1 VTLIPL
7 SNLLAKSNLIMI
19 SLKDKR
25 ILVTGASSG
34 IGKSVAILASR
45 LKAKL
50 IIIGRNS
57 ERLNSTFESLEG
69 TGHEQFICDVTDY
82 SRIEE
87 IILSSVK
94 TNGPISGFVHSAGI
108 EKTLPLKASKNQI
121 FREVFDIRIISNKGV
136 FNSNGASYVFISSV
150 MGKIGEPAKV
160 IYCSSK
166 SALLSGVKAMSLEL
180 APKKIRC
187 NCVLPGIV
195 ETEMVKSLFNS
206 IPVDAKEKIIAKHPL
221 GIGKPDDV
229 ATLILFLLS
238 DQASWITGSDYVIDG
253 GYSAQ

>member
-1 VTLIPL
+1 
-7 SNLLAKSNLIMI
+7 MI
-19 SLKDKR
+19 NLKDKR

-82 SRIEE
+82 IRIEE
-87 IILSSVK
+87 IIQSSVK
-94 TNGPISGFVHSAGI
+94 ANGPISGFVHSAGI
-108 EKTLPLKASKNQI
+108 EKTLPLKASKNQF
-121 FREVFDIRIISNKGV
+121 FREVFDINVFSGFEISRIISNKGI
-136 FNSNGASYVFISSV
+136 FNSNGASYVFISSIK
-150 MGKIGEPAKV
+150 GKLGEPANI

-166 SALLSGVKAMSLEL
+166 SALLSGVKAMALEL
-180 APKKIRC
+180 AQKKIRC

-221 GIGKPDDV
+221 GIGKPEDV
-229 ATLILFLLS
+229 ASLIVFLLS
-238 DQASWITGSDYVIDG
+238 DHARWITGSDYVIDG

>member
-1 VTLIPL
+1 
-7 SNLLAKSNLIMI
+7 MI

-34 IGKSVAILASR
+34 IGESVAILASK
-45 LKAKL
+45 LGAKL

-57 ERLNSTFESLEG
+57 ERLNSTFENLEG

-82 SRIEE
+82 IRIED
-87 IILSSVK
+87 IIQTSVK
-94 TNGPISGFVHSAGI
+94 MNGPISGFVHSAGI
-108 EKTLPLKASKNQI
+108 EKTLPLKASKNQF
-121 FREVFDIRIISNKGV
+121 FREVFETNVFSGFEISRIISNKGIY
-136 FNSNGASYVFISSV
+136 NSTGTSFVFISSV
-150 MGKIGEPAKV
+150 MGKLGEPAKV

-166 SALLSGVKAMSLEL
+166 SAILSGVKAMALEL

-195 ETEMVKSLFNS
+195 ETEMVKNLFCS
-206 IPVDAKEKIIAKHPL
+206 IPEDAKEKIISKHPL
-221 GIGKPDDV
+221 GIGKPEDI
-229 ATLILFLLS
+229 ASLIIFLLS
-238 DQASWITGSDYVIDG
+238 DHARWITGSEYIIDG